1 MTMSETEIL
10 EALREL
16 RLTEAE
22 WQTLTILC
30 DIETDPAGCGMTTPE
45 RKCGWMRENKDTL
58 DMLILAGLVER
69 NNRDN
74 GETGEIEWL
83 DYCDSTETG
92 EWAASAVN
100 MIFDW
105 DSFTWPAGSEEGPA
119 EGSESP
125 LNLAAGVDGGIHFV

>member
-10 EALREL
+10 EILREL

-45 RKCGWMRENKDTL
+45 RKREWMRENKDTL
-58 DMLILAGLVER
+58 DMLNLAGLVR
-69 NNRDN
+69 RGSVCD
-74 GETGEIEWL
+74 GETGEVEWL
-83 DYCDSTETG
+83 DSCFSTETG

-105 DSFTWPAGSEEGPA
+105 DTFTWAAGSEEGPA